1 MADGDKY
8 VFADVDM
15 TIVDTVSYTNL
26 IVGQTYT
33 LKGVLMDKST
43 NAPLMIDGKEIK
55 SEKTFT
61 ADKVN
66 GTVDVEFVFD
76 AIGLGD
82 KELVVFEELYKG
94 TELLDDHKDIND
106 EGQTVEIV
114 DNDGK
119 SRNAKISKANRRSTK
134 RGRQARTDCR

>member
-1 MADGDKY
+1 
-8 VFADVDM
+8 
-15 TIVDTVSYTNL
+15 
-26 IVGQTYT
+26 
-33 LKGVLMDKST
+33 MDKST

-94 TELLDDHKDIND
+94 TMQPQFVSIFDYI
-106 EGQTVEIV
+106 I
-114 DNDGK
+114 
-119 SRNAKISKANRRSTK
+119 
-134 RGRQARTDCR
+134 